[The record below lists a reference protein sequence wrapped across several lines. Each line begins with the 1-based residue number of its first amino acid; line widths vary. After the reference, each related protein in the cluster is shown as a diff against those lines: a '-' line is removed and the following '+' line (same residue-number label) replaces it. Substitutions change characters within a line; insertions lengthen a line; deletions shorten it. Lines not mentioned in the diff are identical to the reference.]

1 MMRFKV
7 GGEEGGGGRG
17 GIVAV
22 QEAVVEGSGEVDDL
36 HFDPWGGGG
45 FWVWVYGLE
54 KRKKWVRERV
64 RERGIKWGLS
74 IEKRWWWTVLERES
88 EKKKRKKGC

>member
-22 QEAVVEGSGEVDDL
+22 QEAVVEGSREVDDL
-36 HFDPWGGGG
+36 HFDPWG
-45 FWVWVYGLE
+45 
-54 KRKKWVRERV
+54 
-64 RERGIKWGLS
+64 
-74 IEKRWWWTVLERES
+74 
-88 EKKKRKKGC
+88 